1 LGLNKSAL
9 AADTQGMKRRCVPCS
24 GSLFLQ
30 LVAAFG
36 GGLLWAQEPVVTAT
50 KEVRVGRNQRE
61 TLRKINGRWWTRDNR
76 LVNPPKSQGGFGIW
90 VVDSKPGVC
99 PFEHHVPFDTRRG
112 EQLQLWLTRDSIAA
126 AFGRPT
132 RRCLDEEGGSGFWYY
147 HDSDGTI
154 LQLRF
159 FSPGELAEA
168 NYLLPTGQRI
178 PVAALEQQRGGESI
192 YRLSAQRAGERRR
205 AGQPASR
212 SASRSRSGGGGG
224 TPPPIPQAREPERP
238 ARRTVITAEALAA
251 VAAGASKEQVIQQ
264 LGEPSS
270 QSSLTGD
277 EGVRETLSYHLAD
290 GQAVAIRFLNGL
302 LTAKPGA
309 AR

>member
-1 LGLNKSAL
+1 
-9 AADTQGMKRRCVPCS
+9 M
-24 GSLFLQ
+24 
-30 LVAAFG
+30 
-36 GGLLWAQEPVVTAT
+36 TAT

-61 TLRKINGRWWTRDNR
+61 ILRKINGRWWTQDNR
-76 LVNPPKSQGGFGIW
+76 LVTPPKSQGGFGIW

-99 PFEHHVPFDTRRG
+99 PFEHHRPFDTRRG
-112 EQLQLWLTRDSIAA
+112 EQLQLWLTRDSIVA

-132 RRCLDEEGGSGFWYY
+132 RRCLDQEGGSGFWYY

-192 YRLSAQRAGERRR
+192 YRLSAQRAGERRG
-205 AGQPASR
+205 AGQLASR
-212 SASRSRSGGGGG
+212 SGRRSRSGGGG
-224 TPPPIPQAREPERP
+224 TPPPIPQATEPQRP
-238 ARRTVITAEALAA
+238 ARRTVITAEALAGI
-251 VAAGASKEQVIQQ
+251 AAGASKEQVIEQ

-277 EGVRETLSYHLAD
+277 DGVRETLSYHLAD
-290 GQAVAIRFLNGL
+290 GQLVAIRFLNGL